1 MGSVLLLRVLEDREK
16 MRYLSYQHP
25 TEACPKGQAIALA
38 LLSDRPTA
46 GWEQDQ
52 PIILSSLLVH
62 LFPSPQVRCPQA
74 HTSDTT
80 STSHP

>member
-38 LLSDRPTA
+38 LLSGTPTA
-46 GWEQDQ
+46 APDADQ
-52 PIILSSLLVH
+52 ATALAPTRVLVVPTP
-62 LFPSPQVRCPQA
+62 LGFPTKC
-74 HTSDTT
+74 
-80 STSHP
+80 